1 VRRGE
6 HKRLRAEGD
15 LSLTGT
21 KYDWLRSLPDKR
33 SAEAV
38 AFRGVVQNQPFSSNK
53 DECDPPANGGGM
65 LAWNGVMRAR
75 REGLAPGQARSG

>member
-1 VRRGE
+1 MRRGE

-38 AFRGVVQNQPFSSNK
+38 AFRHLYQ
-53 DECDPPANGGGM
+53 ANFKTSR
-65 LAWNGVMRAR
+65 AWDLKELR
-75 REGLAPGQARSG
+75 RLLGLPLPEVG